1 MPIFHKIWINPR
13 RGIDDK
19 KNVSVNLTFL
29 TFQVMFCTMHGNKIG
44 FIITSEINQAKLTM
58 SKVFLTKL
66 KETVSVISMQ
76 RGKCPIYNSTRLVHL
91 FVCWVQ
97 RYVCVNFSKPS
108 QLQIQVYVVLYSLSS
123 AQRTLVKSGIA
134 RFA

>member
-1 MPIFHKIWINPR
+1 MPIFHQIWINLR
-13 RGIDDK
+13 RCIDDK

-76 RGKCPIYNSTRLVHL
+76 RGKCPIYNSTLST
-91 FVCWVQ
+91 FVYLLSTEICVCKLLETRSAANSSVRCFVQ
-97 RYVCVNFSKPS
+97 SE
-108 QLQIQVYVVLYSLSS
+108 LST
-123 AQRTLVKSGIA
+123 AHTC
-134 RFA
+134 